1 MKIKYPI
8 SLKQILLFSF
18 LIILVLGVSTS
29 LVSTLIRADDRI
41 KAEENNLALNS
52 RTAQT
57 VETAFENIK
66 SNTYFLFEAF
76 YAVNDSKQK
85 AALAQSFFRSN
96 QDVLFVSSEETGL
109 LFNPSYEQ
117 FSQAVKDF
125 LETPELKNVIN
136 STSSQTNHKTACF
149 NSEKIFDTPS
159 VVFVY
164 KYGPSNRLHT
174 GIVGLDVQFLTEL
187 MSTGSNNAS
196 LLADSNAHILIN
208 PDYGSKKVLSEGIEV
223 IIKELLENPSE
234 TNTQRVVDGV
244 FTAVHQIKDDLF
256 AITTISERSVY
267 AVINRTTYRIILFS
281 LAVLFIAIILIRIFS
296 NGITNPI
303 KELVGAAG
311 QIEKGEF
318 ELSIKPRTRDEIGL
332 LTESFVQMG
341 KGLSEREKLMVSFS
355 KFTNKTIAQ
364 KAASGELTLG
374 GENRNA
380 TIFFSDIRSFT
391 AMSEK
396 MQPNEVVEFLNVYMT
411 KMIDCINKTG
421 GVVDKYIGDAI
432 MAVWGASESSGSP
445 ASDALNAV
453 TAALMMRVELF
464 KFNKER
470 AAAGLPP
477 VKIGC
482 GINSGPVVAGQI
494 GSEER
499 MEYTV
504 IGDAVNLASRT
515 EALNKPFATDV
526 LITENTYNLI
536 KDKIVVQEM
545 PGVHVKGKTDA
556 IKMFA
561 VINLAGRGKP
571 ETIDDVRK
579 IIGTTAPDL
588 AKVNTDDEEK
598 KYNIQA

>member
-1 MKIKYPI
+1 M
-8 SLKQILLFSF
+8 
-18 LIILVLGVSTS
+18 
-29 LVSTLIRADDRI
+29 
-41 KAEENNLALNS
+41 
-52 RTAQT
+52 
-57 VETAFENIK
+57 
-66 SNTYFLFEAF
+66 
-76 YAVNDSKQK
+76 
-85 AALAQSFFRSN
+85 
-96 QDVLFVSSEETGL
+96 LFVSSEETGL

-174 GIVGLDVQFLTEL
+174 GIVGFDVQSLTEL

-341 KGLSEREKLMVSFS
+341 KGLSEREKLMVFFS

-411 KMIDCINKTG
+411 KMVDCVNKTG

-432 MAVWGASESSGSP
+432 MAVWGAPESSGSP

-470 AAAGLPP
+470 AAADLPP

-579 IIGTTAPDL
+579 IIGATAPDL

>member
-1 MKIKYPI
+1 MKIKFPI

-18 LIILVLGVSTS
+18 LIILVLGVSTA
-29 LVSTLIRADDRI
+29 LVSTLIRADDKI
-41 KAEENNLALNS
+41 KAEENNFALNG

-57 VETAFENIK
+57 VESSFENIQNN
-66 SNTYFLFEAF
+66 SFVLFEAF
-76 YAVNDSKQK
+76 STVDSEVGKKELGQ
-85 AALAQSFFRSN
+85 AFFRSN
-96 QDVLFVSSEETGL
+96 QDVLFLSSEETGL
-109 LFNPSYEQ
+109 LLSSSAEKFEESIRSFLSSSEAEPLISSKDPEQKTVYFN
-117 FSQAVKDF
+117 A
-125 LETPELKNVIN
+125 
-136 STSSQTNHKTACF
+136 
-149 NSEKIFDTPS
+149 EKIFDFPS
-159 VVFVY
+159 VIFIY
-164 KYGPSNRLHT
+164 KYGPVNAVKS
-174 GIVGLDVQFLTEL
+174 GIVGFNADSLCEL
-187 MSTGSNNAS
+187 MGTGSNNTTI
-196 LLADSNAHILIN
+196 LVDSNARILVN
-208 PDYGSKKVLSEGIEV
+208 PDFGSSSQVRKDVLNLVSEL
-223 IIKELLENPSE
+223 IKNSAE
-234 TNTQRVVDGV
+234 TNSQTIVDGV

-256 AITTISERSVY
+256 VITTISEKSVY
-267 AVINRTTYRIILFS
+267 AVINRTTYRIVLFS

-318 ELSIKPRTRDEIGL
+318 ELSIKPRTHDEIGL

-364 KAASGELTLG
+364 KAASGQLSLG
-374 GENRNA
+374 GENRDA

-411 KMIDCINKTG
+411 KMVDCVNKTG

-432 MAVWGASESSGSP
+432 MAVWGAPESSGSP

-464 KFNKER
+464 RFNKER

-561 VINLAGRGKP
+561 VINLVGRGRP

-579 IIGTTAPDL
+579 IIGTSAPDL
-588 AKVNTDDEEK
+588 SKVNTDDEEK